1 MPYDHICEPRLS
13 TRSCL
18 ALFNIGAPEVEE
30 LEHIRRTSFAE
41 YSNRTAQPN
50 FSIDLFLPKSTT
62 SSTSVE
68 VKTIRN
74 DFRFFLQQVSAI
86 ADGGAQEQDAART
99 MFNIVVRRK
108 ESKDLAFTDA
118 VSYFGKIP
126 LTKFELIRT
135 AALDLYQASQRI
147 TVSASKSV
155 PVAEYEFGS
164 KIVYHTPELID
175 DTTDS
180 EYSIF
185 GLDEDFR
192 RNCSRELSD
201 SRSTLESCSVAKKLL
216 QLCSDYVQS
225 SSFTMESERLAEE
238 VVKIFQKGA
247 SDDAVQAQLFEL
259 VGEAGFEFMFALM
272 QDAASFRS
280 LSISD
285 LKQHGQLQQEEHE
298 LLLNSQNFMSSE
310 GLFGMMTTAQTAAAF
325 PSLSEDLEGLSIN
338 QRRKKEKKDRERV
351 EREAESLSTAM
362 QDPSMA
368 YLIQAGFSEVLSHI
382 HISKQ
387 FNFTAQHSTPHLKE
401 YVMLESNLISVLPLA
416 T

>member
-1 MPYDHICEPRLS
+1 MSYDHVCEPRLS

-18 ALFNIGAPEVEE
+18 ALFHAEAPEVEE

-50 FSIDLFLPKSTT
+50 FSIDLFLPKSTA

-99 MFNIVVRRK
+99 MYNIVVRRK
-108 ESKDLAFTDA
+108 DSKDLAFTDA

-126 LTKFELIRT
+126 ITKFELIRT
-135 AALDLYQASQRI
+135 AALDLYQASLRLSDSA
-147 TVSASKSV
+147 TASKSGSQGSAV
-155 PVAEYEFGS
+155 EYEFGS
-164 KIVYHTPELID
+164 KIIYHIPELID

-180 EYSIF
+180 EYSVF
-185 GLDEDFR
+185 NPNEEAYRKSAGGH
-192 RNCSRELSD
+192 SD
-201 SRSTLESCSVAKKLL
+201 SRSMIENRSVTENSSAAKLL

-225 SSFTMESERLAEE
+225 TSFTMESERLAEE
-238 VVKIFQKGA
+238 IVKIFQNGA
-247 SDDAVQAQLFEL
+247 NEDAIQAQLFEL

-272 QDAASFRS
+272 QDSESFR
-280 LSISD
+280 LVSISD
-285 LKQHGQLQQEEHE
+285 LKQEGQLQQEEQAM
-298 LLLNSQNFMSSE
+298 LLNSQNFMSNE
-310 GLFGMMTTAQTAAAF
+310 GLFGMMSTAQTAAAF
-325 PSLSEDLEGLSIN
+325 PSLSEDLEGLSMN
-338 QRRKKEKKDRERV
+338 QRRKREKKDRERV

-368 YLIQAGFSEVLSHI
+368 YLIQAGFSEVI
-382 HISKQ
+382 R
-387 FNFTAQHSTPHLKE
+387 PHTS
-401 YVMLESNLISVLPLA
+401 LELI
-416 T
+416 TNKYY